1 MRIMTRTKSRPY
13 IVDDVRYIYKNYTN
27 MTAVEIADELGISK
41 AQVSKI
47 VTELRR
53 QGVDLPKK
61 KRENPV
67 EIFIREEPGLK
78 LK

>member
-1 MRIMTRTKSRPY
+1 MTRTKSRPY
-13 IVDDVRYIYKNYTN
+13 AVDDVRYIYKNYTN
-27 MTAVEIADELGISK
+27 MTAAEIADELGISK

-78 LK
+78 LKS

>member
-1 MRIMTRTKSRPY
+1 MTRTKSRPY
-13 IVDDVRYIYKNYTN
+13 TVDDVRYIYKNYTN

-78 LK
+78 LKH

>member
-1 MRIMTRTKSRPY
+1 
-13 IVDDVRYIYKNYTN
+13 
-27 MTAVEIADELGISK
+27 MTAAEIADELGISK

-78 LK
+78 LKS

>member
-1 MRIMTRTKSRPY
+1 MTRTKSRPY

-47 VTELRR
+47 VTELRK

-67 EIFIREEPGLK
+67 EIFVREELGLK
-78 LK
+78 LKS

>member
-1 MRIMTRTKSRPY
+1 MTRTKSRPY
-13 IVDDVRYIYKNYTN
+13 TVDDVRYIYKNYTN

-67 EIFIREEPGLK
+67 EIFIREESGLK
-78 LK
+78 LKHS

>member
-1 MRIMTRTKSRPY
+1 MTRTKSRPY
-13 IVDDVRYIYKNYTN
+13 TVDDVRYIYKNYTN

-78 LK
+78 LKQS

>member
-1 MRIMTRTKSRPY
+1 MTRTKSRPY
-13 IVDDVRYIYKNYTN
+13 TVDDVRYIYKNYTN
-27 MTAVEIADELGISK
+27 MTAVEIADKLGISK

-78 LK
+78 LKQP

>member
-1 MRIMTRTKSRPY
+1 MTRTKSRPY
-13 IVDDVRYIYKNYTN
+13 TVDDVRHIYKNYTN
-27 MTAVEIADELGISK
+27 MTAVEIADELGVSK

-53 QGVDLPKK
+53 QGIDLPKK

-78 LK
+78 LKS

>member
-1 MRIMTRTKSRPY
+1 MTRTKSRPY
-13 IVDDVRYIYKNYTN
+13 TVDDVRHIYKNYSN
-27 MTAVEIADELGISK
+27 MTTVEIADELGISK

-47 VTELRR
+47 VTELRK
-53 QGVDLPKK
+53 QGIDLPKK

-78 LK
+78 LKQS

>member
-1 MRIMTRTKSRPY
+1 MTRAKSRPY
-13 IVDDVRYIYKNYTN
+13 TVNDVRHIYKNYAN
-27 MTAVEIADELGISK
+27 MTAAKIADELGISK

-47 VTELRR
+47 VTELRK

-78 LK
+78 LKS

>member
-1 MRIMTRTKSRPY
+1 MTRTKSRPY
-13 IVDDVRYIYKNYTN
+13 TVDDVRYIYKNYTN

-67 EIFIREEPGLK
+67 EIFIREEPDLK
-78 LK
+78 LKQS

>member
-1 MRIMTRTKSRPY
+1 MTRTKSRPY
-13 IVDDVRYIYKNYTN
+13 TVDDVRHIYKNYAN

-47 VTELRR
+47 VTELRK

-67 EIFIREEPGLK
+67 EIFIREEPDLK
-78 LK
+78 LKQS

>member
-1 MRIMTRTKSRPY
+1 MTRTKSRPY
-13 IVDDVRYIYKNYTN
+13 TVDDVRYIYKNYTN

-47 VTELRR
+47 VTELRG

-78 LK
+78 LKQL

>member
-1 MRIMTRTKSRPY
+1 MTRTKSRPY

-47 VTELRR
+47 VTELRK

-67 EIFIREEPGLK
+67 EIFVREEPGLK
-78 LK
+78 LKQS

>member
-1 MRIMTRTKSRPY
+1 MTRTKSRPY
-13 IVDDVRYIYKNYTN
+13 TVDDVRYIYKNYTN

-78 LK
+78 LKHS

>member
-1 MRIMTRTKSRPY
+1 MTRTKSRPY
-13 IVDDVRYIYKNYTN
+13 TVDDVRYIYKNYTN
-27 MTAVEIADELGISK
+27 MTAAEIADELGISK

-78 LK
+78 LKS

>member
-1 MRIMTRTKSRPY
+1 MTRTKSRPY
-13 IVDDVRYIYKNYTN
+13 TVDDVRHIYKNYTN
-27 MTAVEIADELGISK
+27 MTAVEIADEIGISK

-67 EIFIREEPGLK
+67 EIFIREEPDLK
-78 LK
+78 LKS

>member
-1 MRIMTRTKSRPY
+1 MTRTKSRPY
-13 IVDDVRYIYKNYTN
+13 TVDDVRYIYKNYTN
-27 MTAVEIADELGISK
+27 MTAVEIADEVGISK

>member
-1 MRIMTRTKSRPY
+1 MTRTKSRPY
-13 IVDDVRYIYKNYTN
+13 TVDDVRYIYKNYTN
-27 MTAVEIADELGISK
+27 MTAAEIADELGISK

-78 LK
+78 LKQL

>member
-1 MRIMTRTKSRPY
+1 MTRTKSRPY
-13 IVDDVRYIYKNYTN
+13 TVDDVRHIYKNYTN
-27 MTAVEIADELGISK
+27 MTAAEIAGELGISK

-78 LK
+78 LKQS

>member
-1 MRIMTRTKSRPY
+1 MTRTKSRPY
-13 IVDDVRYIYKNYTN
+13 TVDDVRYIYKNYTN
-27 MTAVEIADELGISK
+27 MTAVEIADEVGISK

-47 VTELRR
+47 VTELRG

-78 LK
+78 LKQS

>member
-1 MRIMTRTKSRPY
+1 MTRTKSRPY
-13 IVDDVRYIYKNYTN
+13 TVDDVRYIYKNYTN

-47 VTELRR
+47 VTELRG

-78 LK
+78 LKQS

>member
-1 MRIMTRTKSRPY
+1 MTRTKSRPY

-78 LK
+78 LKQP

>member
-1 MRIMTRTKSRPY
+1 MTRAKSRPY
-13 IVDDVRYIYKNYTN
+13 TVDDVRHIYKNYTN
-27 MTAVEIADELGISK
+27 MTAVKIADELGISK

-47 VTELRR
+47 VTELRK

-78 LK
+78 LKS

>member
-1 MRIMTRTKSRPY
+1 MTRTKSRPY
-13 IVDDVRYIYKNYTN
+13 TVDDVRYIYKNYTN

-47 VTELRR
+47 VTELRK

-67 EIFIREEPGLK
+67 EIFVREEPGLK
-78 LK
+78 LKQP

>member
-1 MRIMTRTKSRPY
+1 MTRTKSRPY
-13 IVDDVRYIYKNYTN
+13 TVDDVRYIYKNYTN

-47 VTELRR
+47 VTELRKH
-53 QGVDLPKK
+53 GVDLPKK
-61 KRENPV
+61 KRDNPV

-78 LK
+78 LKQS